1 MTWGL
6 RRWRTPPPN
15 RRADG
20 AAEAGRG
27 DWGGTDWGGAD
38 WVDVGALGDLR
49 DNRLVVE
56 VDGASVVVV
65 RAGRLIVAVEN
76 ECPHLGS
83 RLSDGDVSG
92 RVIRCAAHGYRW
104 DLTTGKSLQGPRGP
118 RRRPLRQVP
127 VRLARRPDHARPA
140 GHVARGIVSVIVS
153 GSAALLSA
161 GQLLFPRLVIDSAIF
176 CCLHHGCES
185 VSNCYILFQGW
196 EWQVLKEGHVS
207 HQRNGGLA
215 GRVGAHRRDR
225 RGEPRRGARRVRAG
239 GFGLGDHRQPEPAAR
254 PAGRRDVRP
263 RVERAE
269 PGHHGQP
276 RRPPTRP

>member
-6 RRWRTPPPN
+6 RWWRTPPPN

-20 AAEAGRG
+20 AAEAGRRDG
-27 DWGGTDWGGAD
+27 ADWGGADWGGAD

-127 VRLARRPDHARPA
+127 VRLAGDRIMLARPA
-140 GHVARGIVSVIVS
+140 A
-153 GSAALLSA
+153 
-161 GQLLFPRLVIDSAIF
+161 
-176 CCLHHGCES
+176 
-185 VSNCYILFQGW
+185 
-196 EWQVLKEGHVS
+196 
-207 HQRNGGLA
+207 
-215 GRVGAHRRDR
+215 
-225 RGEPRRGARRVRAG
+225 
-239 GFGLGDHRQPEPAAR
+239 
-254 PAGRRDVRP
+254 
-263 RVERAE
+263 
-269 PGHHGQP
+269 
-276 RRPPTRP
+276 